1 MLSRLGWVL
10 SGPIKRHVEETS
22 ITTNFA
28 STHVLRV
35 DTTQV
40 QDELINTN
48 MNEQLKKFWDLE
60 SIGIRGDENSV
71 YDKFVEEVRFDGER
85 HEAKLP
91 FKEHHPTIPDNYA
104 ASERRLGRLIHRLQ
118 GQPALLSEYNS
129 IIQKQIQKGIVQP
142 MDSKNVP
149 KPGNVHYLPHREVVR
164 TIRTQRRLEWCTMHQ
179 QISRT

>member
-1 MLSRLGWVL
+1 M
-10 SGPIKRHVEETS
+10 SGPIESRVEEIS
-22 ITTNFA
+22 STTNFA

-71 YDKFVEEVRFDGER
+71 YDKFVEEVRFNGER
-85 HEAKLP
+85 YEAKLP
-91 FKEHHPTIPDNYA
+91 FKEHHHTIPDNYA

-118 GQPALLSEYNS
+118 DQPTLLSEYDNK
-129 IIQKQIQKGIVQP
+129 IQEQIQKGTV
-142 MDSKNVP
+142 
-149 KPGNVHYLPHREVVR
+149 
-164 TIRTQRRLEWCTMHQ
+164 
-179 QISRT
+179 